1 MPIITAP
8 FERYTF
14 RVEAVRVTTANLEEI
29 AEWCGGR
36 VVSTED
42 YGWNVHNHG
51 RKHIQVPTGPTGKG
65 LDRAHLGNWVTC
77 LVKAKSFRVY
87 KEKSFLAAFH
97 SIMSDTEKYAKVH
110 QMLMQISA
118 AQDKATYYQDSHA
131 GVMLLVDDIARRLC
145 EMM

>member
-14 RVEAVRVTTANLEEI
+14 RVEAVRVTTSNLEEI

-36 VVSTED
+36 VVETPG
-42 YGWNVHNHG
+42 YAPG

-77 LVKAKSFRVY
+77 LVKARSFRVY
-87 KEKSFLAAFH
+87 KEKSFLEAFH

>member
-14 RVEAVRVTTANLEEI
+14 RVEAVRVTTSNLEEI

-36 VVSTED
+36 VVETPG
-42 YGWNVHNHG
+42 YAPG

-77 LVKAKSFRVY
+77 LVKARSFRVY
-87 KEKSFLAAFH
+87 KEKSFLEAFH

-110 QMLMQISA
+110 QMLTQIST
-118 AQDKATYYQDSHA
+118 AQDKATYYQDSHV
-131 GVMLLVDDIARRLC
+131 GVMLLVDDIARQLC

>member
-36 VVSTED
+36 VVETPG
-42 YGWNVHNHG
+42 YAPG

-77 LVKAKSFRVY
+77 LVKARSFRVY
-87 KEKSFLAAFH
+87 KEKSFLEAFH

-110 QMLMQISA
+110 QMLTQIST